1 MKKIIGITGLKRSGK
16 DTTANY
22 LNERHNYDIF
32 HFAEP
37 LKDMITALLAN
48 VDCNDNY
55 FTEYNKEENI
65 PTINQSYRTL
75 AQTLGTEW
83 GRSMDT
89 DLWIRILEFNSQW
102 SNYIVIPDLRF
113 NNEAKWIKDNNGIIL
128 KIIKDT
134 GMIDN
139 HSSESGIYDNYIDH
153 YILNDSTIE
162 DLYTNIDLIFNED
175 SNTITK
181 DSLNAYLNSKES
193 ITINEIKD
201 HFKL

>member
-16 DTTANY
+16 DTTAYY
-22 LNERHNYDIF
+22 LHKKYNYDIF

-55 FTEYNKEENI
+55 FTEYHKEEII
-65 PTINQSYRTL
+65 PTINQSYRSL

-83 GRSMDT
+83 GRNMMDN

-113 NNEAKWIKDNNGIIL
+113 NNEAKWIADNNGIIL
-128 KIIKDT
+128 KIVKDT
-134 GMIDN
+134 GLSDT
-139 HSSESGIYDNYIDH
+139 HASESGIYDNYISH
-153 YILNDSTIE
+153 YIYNDSTID
-162 DLYTNIDLIFNED
+162 DLYKQIDLIFGN
-175 SNTITK
+175 
-181 DSLNAYLNSKES
+181 SLSDILNNLNPSQLEQLK
-193 ITINEIKD
+193 T
-201 HFKL
+201 HFNL